1 MWSPWRTRSRARMRP
16 PRSASPVCPG
26 RVAPAVSSCN
36 CMASCE
42 AKWTMPGPA
51 KRTGSG
57 RTRDRR
63 SSPFVQRTESD
74 ASDAADRASK
84 ARKWISSDHE
94 KRYFGASRIPR
105 LRVSGTRAVCIAAS
119 DTEVV
124 AWRRQRLPDVLAL
137 HQWPGRRTRPPDS
150 PSLCGSPADDDASRP
165 RSAREH
171 ATYFHTA
178 IESPIANVREFR
190 SAVYGR
196 YNRHPRAFLPSRP
209 EISIVSGQTSVR
221 SSSLWRRHEPEY
233 PHCRTPAATG
243 YEHRW

>member
-1 MWSPWRTRSRARMRP
+1 MCHIYSALAACATRLTCSFHGAASGCGGPGERAPERGCGRRV
-16 PRSASPVCPG
+16 PRAPSGPG

-171 ATYFHTA
+171 ATYF
-178 IESPIANVREFR
+178 
-190 SAVYGR
+190 
-196 YNRHPRAFLPSRP
+196 
-209 EISIVSGQTSVR
+209 
-221 SSSLWRRHEPEY
+221 
-233 PHCRTPAATG
+233 PHRD
-243 YEHRW
+243 